1 MTDKVAVRE
10 DVIKTI
16 ATSSVE
22 TGITLIGGIAGVG
35 KTTTAHTVI
44 NYIKENNLL
53 PDDHILYIDTLAAV
67 DQQADIVEIASSFLA
82 ELPDDNQAL
91 IVLDEL
97 YYEDSV
103 ELALM
108 LAQSGKCVLG
118 IAQAYPNFPA
128 PVGREAPMSS
138 ILIHAVLRGQDE
150 FKAIRTHGLLN
161 HLNLLVIQDS
171 LTPTH
176 HRILKLD
183 PTTKAAIHDTVINE
197 TVSLAGY
204 DDMQVAVSQESV
216 DTIHASIDKLAIER
230 H

>member
-1 MTDKVAVRE
+1 MTTVTIRE

-16 ATSSVE
+16 ATASVE
-22 TGITLIGGIAGVG
+22 AGITLIGGVAGVG

-44 NYIKENNLL
+44 NYIKDNNLL
-53 PDDHILYIDTLAAV
+53 PPDHILYIDTLAAV
-67 DQQADIVEIASSFLA
+67 HTQDDIVEIASSFLA
-82 ELPDDNQAL
+82 ELPDDSQAL

-118 IAQAYPNFPA
+118 ITQAYPSFPS

-138 ILIHAVLRGQDE
+138 ILLYAIMRGQEE
-150 FKAIRTHGLLN
+150 FKAIRTHALLN

-183 PTTKAAIHDTVINE
+183 SATKDAIHDTVITE

-204 DDMQVAVSQESV
+204 ADMQIAVSQESI
-216 DTIHASIDKLAIER
+216 DTIHSAIDALTIDR